1 MDRGLFGST
10 LPRPRAIALEDGETH
25 MGGPRALL
33 ILVEFVESTNTKRVK
48 AVHSESRRRP
58 QCRTESAPRTTS
70 EWDRGRMAWCR

>member
-1 MDRGLFGST
+1 
-10 LPRPRAIALEDGETH
+10 